1 MRAYV
6 TGGTGFVGSNI
17 VKVFAERHLADVHC
31 PVHRFVPA
39 ESSGFTTERLDLL
52 DDGAVRAS
60 VAAFSPDVIVHSMI
74 LNDFAAMYADRDLA
88 WRSYVGTTETLARAA
103 DEVGAKL
110 ILVSTDWVFD
120 GTQPGADEDTPPNP
134 VNLYGVLK
142 MASEQAARLSCR
154 RTAVARVSAVSGMH
168 WMRDSTPRVQDG
180 GFGYFVT
187 SIVDALEAGRQFA
200 VWEADNINMVATPS
214 LASECAEVMW
224 RIAADE
230 SAAGVFH
237 CCGGESTGRMELAR
251 IACDVFDLDPSLLAS
266 TAPGRSAAGAVGE
279 FPIPYDTSLSV
290 RRTRKVLGYEPPDIR
305 ELLIRFRR
313 ERATGTLAAAKE
325 ASR

>member
-17 VKVFAERHLADVHC
+17 VKVFAERHGAEVHC

-39 ESSGFTTERLDLL
+39 DDGTFTTERLDLL
-52 DDGAVRAS
+52 DNDAVLAS
-60 VAAFSPDVIVHSMI
+60 VAAFGPDVIVHSMI

-88 WRSYVGTTETLARAA
+88 WRSFVGTTQTLARAA
-103 DEVGAKL
+103 DEAGAKL

-120 GTQPGADEDTPPNP
+120 GTQGGADEDTPPNP
-134 VNLYGVLK
+134 VNIYGVLK
-142 MASEQAARLSCR
+142 MASEQAAMLSAER
-154 RTAVARVSAVSGMH
+154 AAVARVSAVSGMH

-187 SIVDALEAGRQFA
+187 SIVDALEAGRRFD
-200 VWEADNINMVATPS
+200 VWEADDINMVASPS

-230 SAAGVFH
+230 AAAGVFH
-237 CCGGESTGRMELAR
+237 CCGAESTGRMELAR
-251 IACDVFDLDPSLLAS
+251 VACDVFDLDPALISS
-266 TAPGRSAAGAVGE
+266 TAPDRSVPGAVGE
-279 FPIPYDTSLSV
+279 FAIPYDTSLSV
-290 RRTRKVLGYEPPDIR
+290 RRTREVLDYEPPGIR
-305 ELLIRFRR
+305 ALLERFRT
-313 ERATGTLAAAKE
+313 ERSTGALAAA
-325 ASR
+325 

>member
-17 VKVFAERHLADVHC
+17 VKVFADRHGAEVHC

-39 ESSGFTTERLDLL
+39 DARGFTSEPLDLL
-52 DDGAVRAS
+52 DDPAVRAS
-60 VAAFSPDVIVHSMI
+60 VAAFGPDVIVHSMI
-74 LNDFAAMYADRDLA
+74 LNDFAAMYADRELA
-88 WRSYVGTTETLARAA
+88 WRSFVGTTETLARAA
-103 DEVGAKL
+103 HGAGAKL

-120 GTQPGADEDTPPNP
+120 GTQGGADEDTPPNP

-142 MASEQAARLSCR
+142 MASEQAALRSPGR
-154 RTAVARVSAVSGMH
+154 AAVARVSAVSGMH
-168 WMRDSTPRVQDG
+168 WLRDRTPRVQDG

-187 SIVDALEAGRQFA
+187 SIVDALEAGREFA
-200 VWEADNINMVATPS
+200 VWEADDINMVASPS

-230 SAAGVFH
+230 SAVGVFH

-251 IACDVFDLDPSLLAS
+251 LACEVFGLDPSGLS
-266 TAPGRSAAGAVGE
+266 SSAPDRSGVGAVGG

-290 RRTRKVLGYEPPDIR
+290 VRTTDVLGYQPPGIR
-305 ELLIRFRR
+305 ELLARFRH
-313 ERATGTLAAAKE
+313 ERATGDLAAA
-325 ASR
+325 

>member
-17 VKVFAERHLADVHC
+17 VKVFAERHGAAVHC

-39 ESSGFTTERLDLL
+39 DARGFTTERLDLL
-52 DDGAVRAS
+52 DEAAVEAS
-60 VAAFSPDVIVHSMI
+60 VAAFGPDVIVHSMI
-74 LNDFAAMYADRDLA
+74 LNDFAAMYADRELA

-103 DEVGAKL
+103 DAAGAKL
-110 ILVSTDWVFD
+110 IVVSTDWVFD
-120 GTQPGADEDTPPNP
+120 GTQSGADEHTPPNP

-154 RTAVARVSAVSGMH
+154 RAAVARVSAVSGMH

-187 SIVDALEAGRQFA
+187 SIIDALEAGRQFG
-200 VWEADNINMVATPS
+200 VWEADDINMVATPS
-214 LASECAEVMW
+214 LASECGEVMW

-230 SAAGVFH
+230 SAVGVFH
-237 CCGGESTGRMELAR
+237 CCGAESIGRMELAR
-251 IACDVFDLDPSLLAS
+251 IACEVFDLDPALLRS
-266 TAPGRSAAGAVGE
+266 TPPDPAAVGAVGE

-290 RRTRKVLGYEPPDIR
+290 RRTRELLGYEPPGIR
-305 ELLIRFRR
+305 ELLARFRR
-313 ERATGTLAAAKE
+313 ERSRGELAAP
-325 ASR
+325 